1 MIDSIRRIQ
10 QDGYSK
16 PLLALANRWRTQ
28 NSCAEYIKKDNDHCF
43 LTLFNHNGL
52 CWYHEGIVEKSSSV
66 LLEISKDRVI
76 EVDTASHKL
85 LRVNGEEVKD
95 VESKQVLD
103 LSDDGERWEGD
114 VLNNEPYGW
123 GVLYDSENQIVY
135 EGFRIGD
142 VNVCYGRSYYSDIQ
156 KPEYEGTICEGK
168 RWGRGIHY
176 DRNGT
181 IVFVGEC
188 INEQKIEVRIELV
201 SEHQLLHNH
210 LEELILRDNCCNG
223 KEWTSF
229 DFSILTK
236 LRVLRVKE
244 ECFRFV
250 EEVKFVGLSQLE
262 SVVIGEGCFTMY
274 KNGWPQTM
282 NPNRHFYLKYCE
294 RLRELKIGRVSFSD
308 YSLCEISNLP
318 LLEAIEMG
326 EWNDSSDSFMYAS
339 LELKSNCFMKE

>member
-1 MIDSIRRIQ
+1 MKESIRIIQ

-28 NSCAEYIKKDNDHCF
+28 NSCAEFIRKDNEHCF

-52 CWYHEGIVEKSSSV
+52 RWYHEGIVEKTSSV

-95 VESKQVLD
+95 IKSKQVLD

-123 GVLYDSENQIVY
+123 GVLYDNENRRMY
-135 EGFRIGD
+135 EGFRLGE

-168 RWGRGIHY
+168 RWGRGIQY
-176 DRNGT
+176 NRNGT
-181 IVFVGEC
+181 TVFEGEC
-188 INEQKIEVRIELV
+188 INEQKIERRIELW
-201 SEHQLLHNH
+201 SEHQLLHNQI
-210 LEELILRDNCCNG
+210 EELILKDNCCNG

-229 DFSILTK
+229 DFSILPK
-236 LRVLRVKE
+236 LRVLRVKK

-250 EEVKFVGLSQLE
+250 EQVKLIGLSQLE

-282 NPNRHFYLKYCE
+282 NPNRHFYLKDCE
-294 RLRELKIGRVSFSD
+294 RLRELEIGSKSFSD

-318 LLEAIEMG
+318 SLEAIEMG
-326 EWNDSSDSFMYAS
+326 KWNAWSGIFHHSSF
-339 LELKSNCFMKE
+339 ELKSCYQGMK